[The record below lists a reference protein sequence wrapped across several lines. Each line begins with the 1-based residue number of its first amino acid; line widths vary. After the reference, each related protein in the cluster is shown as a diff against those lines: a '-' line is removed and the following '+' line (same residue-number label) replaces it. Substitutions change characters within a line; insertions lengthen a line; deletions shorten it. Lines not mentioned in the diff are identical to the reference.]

1 MTSEASNGRRKDVL
15 IKKIVLAQ
23 LKVGNVSLHTHFGT
37 GSRTG
42 PTRVC
47 HGPQKRAA
55 QVTAVSLFQEVGRNK
70 TFERKTDF
78 NWMAA
83 LRRP

>member
-1 MTSEASNGRRKDVL
+1 MDL
-15 IKKIVLAQ
+15 
-23 LKVGNVSLHTHFGT
+23 
-37 GSRTG
+37 RTR
-42 PTRVC
+42 PTREC

-55 QVTAVSLFQEVGRNK
+55 QVMTVSLFQEVGRNK
-70 TFERKTDF
+70 AFERKTDF